1 MRGAATTTV
10 RSVPGLTRLPRPG
23 RLILILLAG
32 PALACAIGTLVLM
45 IVATDSDRYGRVAV
59 PGAEVLVLDPGTVHV
74 FYSEDTT
81 LGADATLH
89 EPDLDL
95 AVAPAAGGSALA
107 VEDPPS
113 TIQLEGLGKGAA
125 VAIGEVEIEN
135 GGRYRVSASGEESG
149 ERRDPEVTLGTN
161 PGGELASKAWDL
173 LLSPWALAYLAAVF
187 LVAWL
192 VARAR
197 RA

>member
-1 MRGAATTTV
+1 
-10 RSVPGLTRLPRPG
+10 
-23 RLILILLAG
+23 
-32 PALACAIGTLVLM
+32 M
-45 IVATDSDRYGRVAV
+45 IAATDSDRYGRVAV

-81 LGADATLH
+81 LGADTTLH
-89 EPDLDL
+89 EPDLEL
-95 AVAPAAGGSALA
+95 AVAPAAGGPALA
-107 VEDPPS
+107 VDDPAS

-135 GGRYRVSASGEESG
+135 EGRYRVSAAGEEAG

-161 PGGELASKAWDL
+161 PGGELAGRAVDL
-173 LLSPWALAYLAAVF
+173 LLSPWALAYLAAV
-187 LVAWL
+187 LVVAWL
-192 VARAR
+192 AARAR